1 MLITDRFVML
11 NFPKTGST
19 FARQAILKAHAPTW
33 ADKIFNTPWP
43 LNELMTRPHKLTDRH
58 RNALAH
64 RPRSQH
70 GTYNQIPAEHRGKTV
85 MSVVRNPIERLIS
98 TYEFKD
104 WQQYPIL
111 DEATLRER
119 FPSFPALNF
128 QDYLEYRRMVLAIIQ
143 PPGLRTTVGPLTT
156 QFITFYA
163 RDPLSTLMQLNDDVD
178 LAKDYDKHFPRISF
192 LHTENLNQELHDF
205 LLNVGYPRRRIK
217 AILTMGKRNTT
228 KRTQRN
234 YLTAEHVE
242 HILYKERFFFQLFP
256 EYLPN

>member
-1 MLITDRFVML
+1 MRVHARDWFDKLL
-11 NFPKTGST
+11 NINRPVK
-19 FARQAILKAHAPTW
+19 
-33 ADKIFNTPWP
+33 
-43 LNELMTRPHKLTDRH
+43 ELMTPPAKLTKEHYR
-58 RNALAH
+58 ALAH
-64 RPRSQH
+64 RPPSQH
-70 GTYNQIPAEHRGKTV
+70 GTYSQIPAEHRGKTI

-119 FPSFPALNF
+119 FPNFPALDF
-128 QDYLEYRRMVLAIIQ
+128 HDYLEYRRMVLAIIQ
-143 PPGLRTTVGPLTT
+143 PPGLRTTIGPLTT

-163 RDPLSTLMQLNDDVD
+163 RDPLSTIMQLDDDVD

-192 LHTENLNQELHDF
+192 LRTEHLNQELHDF
-205 LLNVGYPRRRIK
+205 LLSAGYPRRKIK
-217 AILTMGKRNTT
+217 SILTMGKRNTT
-228 KRTQRN
+228 ERTQRD